1 MTAGPV
7 GRPARGPRIGL
18 TGPIGC
24 GKSTIGGW
32 LARRGAV
39 VIDAD
44 VVAREVVEPETPAL
58 AAIVAAFGS
67 EVLGPDGRLDRAALG
82 RRVFADPE
90 ALRRLE
96 AIVHPAVRPVILAR
110 VEAAEA
116 DGAVAVVIEAIRL
129 VEGGLVV
136 LCDEVWLVTCD
147 RRTQA
152 DRLAA
157 RGMTATDAAQ
167 RIAAQAGLVERLAP
181 SATRRIDTGGTRAET
196 ERQVDAAF
204 SAAQAALASRRRA
217 SAEG

>member
-1 MTAGPV
+1 MTAGPAGGPV
-7 GRPARGPRIGL
+7 RGPRIGL

-32 LARRGAV
+32 LARRGAI

-44 VVAREVVEPETPAL
+44 TVAREVVEPGTPTL
-58 AAIVAAFGS
+58 AAIAAAFGS
-67 EVLGPDGRLDRAALG
+67 DLLGPDGRLDRAALG

-110 VEAAEA
+110 AEAAEA

-129 VEGGLVV
+129 VEGGLSA

-147 RRTQA
+147 RRIQA
-152 DRLAA
+152 ARLAG
-157 RGMTATDAAQ
+157 RGMAAADAAQ
-167 RIAAQAGLVERLAP
+167 RIEAQTGMAERLAP
-181 SATRRIDTGGTRAET
+181 AATRRIDTGGTRAET
-196 ERQVDAAF
+196 ERQVDGAF
-204 SAAQAALASRRRA
+204 SAARAALASRR
-217 SAEG
+217 GV